1 MVTGE
6 AQVEL
11 SDISIREPLF
21 CESIPDFEWKQP
33 ERMDPFVPS
42 VSSSDLVGLP
52 SVHGGFPPPQ
62 TSSLHHS
69 YIHINSNGAEGASD
83 SFYPNS
89 HWPDTLC
96 VNAPGSSGSHNAS
109 IESTNIDTNGFIP
122 VPNNFYASN
131 LATQLPGE
139 GPINSQSGMLSN
151 NIHRDIVTKTT
162 FTSNPTMVLPPARR
176 GRRRGKLTAEQI
188 KEQRDAKLRGVCVR
202 CRKTR
207 IKVLNH
213 LLSCITLL
221 TQ

>member
-11 SDISIREPLF
+11 SDISIREPLL
-21 CESIPDFEWKQP
+21 CDPIPNFEWEQL

-52 SVHGGFPPPQ
+52 LVHGGFSPPQ

-69 YIHINSNGAEGASD
+69 HVHNNSHGAEGALD

-89 HWPDTLC
+89 HWPNTFC
-96 VNAPGSSGSHNAS
+96 VNAPDSSSLHTASVGS
-109 IESTNIDTNGFIP
+109 TDIDTSGLIP
-122 VPNNFYASN
+122 VPNNFHFSN
-131 LATQLPGE
+131 IATQSLVE
-139 GPINSQSGMLSN
+139 GLINSQSGMFSN
-151 NIHRDIVTKTT
+151 NVHGDIATKAT
-162 FTSNPTMVLPPARR
+162 FTYKPILVLPPARR
-176 GRRRGKLTAEQI
+176 GGRRGKLTAKQT
-188 KEQRDAKLRGVCVR
+188 KEQRNAKLRGICVR

-213 LLSCITLL
+213 LLSCLTLL
-221 TQ
+221 T